1 MTITT
6 TKTLRPRDPH
16 DHYPTPVDLIAACLA
31 PYASH
36 FDRPHIL
43 DIGAG
48 DGAWGRAARALWP
61 AAHIT
66 GVELRPVEP
75 APEYDHWHTGDYR
88 TLPDSLF
95 DLVIGNPPYR
105 DAEAVVRE
113 GLRRVYGRGAV
124 IMLLRLAFLEGQARG
139 RGLWR
144 EHPPV
149 RVRVLTRRPSFTGNG
164 KTDATAYA
172 VFEWAAE
179 PGRKP
184 PVIGWLNWEIAS

>member
-1 MTITT
+1 MIITT
-6 TKTLRPRDPH
+6 TKTLRPRDPN
-16 DHYPTPVDLIAACLA
+16 DHYPTPLIAACLA
-31 PYASH
+31 PYAER
-36 FDRPHIL
+36 FNRPHIL

-61 AAHIT
+61 DAHIT
-66 GVELRPVEP
+66 GAELRAVDP

-88 TLPDSLF
+88 TMADSLF

-105 DAEAVVRE
+105 DAEDVVRAAL
-113 GLRRVYGRGAV
+113 GRVYGKGAV

-149 RVRVLTRRPSFTGNG
+149 RVRVLCRRPSFTGDG
-164 KTDATAYA
+164 RTDATAYA

-179 PGRKP
+179 PGRKMTALE
-184 PVIGWLNWEIAS
+184 WLDWGAA